1 MESIN
6 QKVWQEMRA
15 DPAIMRD
22 LQRGLINMRALAKFL
37 IDKHGL
43 RASLDA
49 VISSIRRF
57 PLDSY
62 LEEEHILRDIFRDS
76 VVGTTNNMACVTI
89 LHPPSEVMPKLAALN
104 LQHIR
109 LVTGT
114 DEVKVIV
121 KNSASEKVAKAFKH
135 TEVDSNLSEVS
146 VVVAEKAVKTKGV
159 MARMASE
166 IALAGINIHELLV
179 CPPQFLI
186 YVSEKDIVKA
196 HERVLSL
203 TE

>member
-6 QKVWQEMRA
+6 QQVWQAMRS
-15 DPAIMRD
+15 DPAIMQD
-22 LQRGLINMRALAKFL
+22 MQRGLINMRALAKFL
-37 IDKHGL
+37 IDKYEL

-57 PLDSY
+57 PMPAAA
-62 LEEEHILRDIFRDS
+62 EEERVLRAIFKDS
-76 VVGTTNNMACVTI
+76 VVGTTNNIACVTI
-89 LHPPSEVMPKLAALN
+89 AHPPSEVIPKLAGLALQN
-104 LQHIR
+104 IR
-109 LVTGT
+109 LVTGI
-114 DEVKVIV
+114 DEVKVLV
-121 KNSASEKVAKAFKH
+121 KNSAADRVSKLFKN
-135 TEVDSNLSEVS
+135 TEVVLNLSEIS
-146 VVVAEKAVKTKGV
+146 VIVAEKAVKTKGV

-166 IALAGINIHELLV
+166 IALAGINVHELLV

-186 YVSEKDIVKA
+186 YVAEKDIVKA